1 MGQREKS
8 RIGVFAFCAATILVA
23 TPAMAQSLYLKSH
36 DDVVIER
43 IDQTAA
49 PAAEAR
55 RLTAAPDTCQLSGIA
70 WYGEDVP
77 GGGTLDPQGWGNPA
91 TINSSGQIA
100 YMAVVNAV
108 ERNQGVFI
116 ASAAVLVPIAI
127 GCGRGGGSGDP
138 GSQCG
143 DPSPIGAT
151 FTGFFTGTVF
161 VPALNDAGDIL
172 FIADV
177 YGGESRRGLFLY
189 QADTGAIV
197 KVAAMGDISPLGGT
211 FSAIGPGSLNNLRQV
226 AFAAITGGSR
236 YGDLF
241 LWDGGTVS
249 KVVATADPAPGGGF
263 FWAIVTEQF
272 GFIDN
277 TVIPTGPLGDINDL
291 GQISFRGYV
300 TGGQALGG
308 VFVSS
313 DGSHQWYAAVGD
325 PTPMGGTYADFE
337 APILNNA
344 GQVAFLSDVRLDTGF
359 SAGWF
364 AGSPG
369 DFRKAVAFHDAVGN
383 GEVIGIAYSRNPL
396 APLDDAGKLALWVTV
411 RTPGGDVQALL
422 NNEPDGSLVIVAQE
436 GDPTP
441 FGGQLRFIQAWP
453 SLSHDGQGTLG
464 AATPGA
470 AGGVL
475 NAQMA
480 YASCTP

>member
-1 MGQREKS
+1 MTLL
-8 RIGVFAFCAATILVA
+8 AAA
-23 TPAMAQSLYLKSH
+23 PASAQSVLVKSH
-36 DDVVIER
+36 DDVLIHRAESDVSH
-43 IDQTAA
+43 TA
-49 PAAEAR
+49 EGVRVAR
-55 RLTAAPDTCQLSGIA
+55 ALDSCPLSGVA

-100 YMAVVNAV
+100 FMAVVNGV

-116 ASAAVLVPIAI
+116 ASPDGLFPIAI

-143 DPSPIGAT
+143 DPSPIGGT
-151 FTGFFTGTVF
+151 FTGFFSGTVF
-161 VPALNDAGDIL
+161 VPALNDGGDIL

-177 YGGESRRGLFLY
+177 YGGESSRGLFLY
-189 QADTGAIV
+189 EADTGVII
-197 KVAAMGDISPLGGT
+197 KVAAVGDTSPLGGT
-211 FSAIGPGSLNNLRQV
+211 YSAIGPGSLNNLRQV
-226 AFAAITGGSR
+226 VFAAITGGSR
-236 YGDLF
+236 YADLF

-249 KVVATADPAPGGGF
+249 KVVATGDPAPGGGF

-272 GFIDN
+272 GFIDH

-300 TGGQALGG
+300 SGGQAIGG

-313 DGSHQWYAAVGD
+313 GGSHQWYAAVGD

-344 GQVAFLSDVRLDTGF
+344 SQIAFMSDVRLGSNLT
-359 SAGWF
+359 SGWF

-369 DFRKAVAFHDAVGN
+369 DFRKAIAFHDLVGD
-383 GEVIGIAYSRNPL
+383 GEVIGIAFSRNPL
-396 APLDDAGKLALWVTV
+396 APLDDSGVLALWVTV
-411 RTPGGDVQALL
+411 RTPSGDVQALL

-441 FGGQLRFIQAWP
+441 FGGRLRSIQAWP
-453 SLSHDGQGTLG
+453 SLSHDGQGTVG